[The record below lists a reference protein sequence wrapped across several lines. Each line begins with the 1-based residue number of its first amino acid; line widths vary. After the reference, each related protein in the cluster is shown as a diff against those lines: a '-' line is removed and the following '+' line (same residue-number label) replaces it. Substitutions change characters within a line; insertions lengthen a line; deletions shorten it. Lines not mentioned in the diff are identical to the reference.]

1 MGSKYVVKM
10 FSFNFGKKE
19 IATKDFYK
27 QIQVSNILTINVN
40 KVVLSDKVPNKN
52 DENQRYILG
61 YEVDGETIIPLFI
74 KTPKNIFSYSL
85 S

>member
-10 FSFNFGKKE
+10 FSFNFGK
-19 IATKDFYK
+19 KDFYK

-40 KVVLSDKVPNKN
+40 KIVLSNKVPNKN
-52 DENQRYILG
+52 DENQRFILG
-61 YEVDGETIIPLFI
+61 YQVDGETIIPLFI
-74 KTPKNIFSYSL
+74 KAPKNIFSYSL